1 MNASISG
8 DTDGTSLDT
17 PLWVVVPAA
26 GSGQRLGGEL
36 AKQYRQLDGIVMLR
50 RTIERMLEVPGV
62 AGVVVAVADNDQ
74 HWSSLFDD
82 PDPRLHCTP
91 GGSSRAASVLAG
103 ISYLLGHTAE
113 PTWVLVHDAARPL
126 VALSD
131 IQRLLNAVY
140 NSGAEGGLLA
150 TPVHDTLK
158 RADDYLM
165 VEDTVDRHGLWQAQT
180 PQLFRAGALYRALQA
195 ALKMKP
201 DAITDEASALELAGE
216 QPLLVEALQPN
227 FKITR
232 PADWDLATAILQA
245 CRVREKDLRT

>member
-1 MNASISG
+1 MNS
-8 DTDGTSLDT
+8 TDVGNATSLDT

-36 AKQYRQLDGIVMLR
+36 AKQYRLLDGVVMLR

-62 AGVVVAVADNDQ
+62 AGIVVAISDNDQ
-74 HWSSLFDD
+74 HWSELFEH
-82 PDPRLHCTP
+82 PDPRLHATT
-91 GGSSRAASVLAG
+91 GGDSRASSVLAG
-103 ISYLLGHTAE
+103 ISFLLELAPD

-140 NSGAEGGLLA
+140 NSGAAGGLLA
-150 TPVHDTLK
+150 NPVHDTLK
-158 RADDYLM
+158 RAD
-165 VEDTVDRHGLWQAQT
+165 ENIQVDVTIERRGLWQAQT
-180 PQLFRAGALYRALQA
+180 PQLFRAGALYKALDA
-195 ALKMKP
+195 AMQLNP
-201 DAITDEASALELAGE
+201 DAVTDEASAMELAGE

-232 PADWDLATAILQA
+232 PVDWELATA
-245 CRVREKDLRT
+245 VLRASRLKE